1 MRRVQGSPHM
11 TYGHDER
18 SNIVKKYNKYS
29 RIYLIHNI
37 LNCSYLHFKIL
48 GNHFG
53 DKICE
58 LILRDLKSNSEQ
70 GRMGAL
76 LIASHLLNAANQSIK
91 LRSCEIIPILYDL
104 LRSNST
110 FQVFLNYVITI
121 N

>member
-1 MRRVQGSPHM
+1 MF
-11 TYGHDER
+11 
-18 SNIVKKYNKYS
+18 NIIHKILKYS
-29 RIYLIHNI
+29 CLYI
-37 LNCSYLHFKIL
+37 KIL

-91 LRSCEIIPILYDL
+91 LKSSEIIPILYDL

-110 FQVFLNYVITI
+110 FQVFYNCII
-121 N
+121 IHN